1 MQVTEIKD
9 VFLTKSDL
17 IAFTFGLSCCI
28 FTLIGLVAI
37 YISINN
43 QHVIQKCRE
52 ILWELIGMLQGEP
65 DFKTAREKIR
75 KNYWLYNEILGKK
88 FLANFSNIVVY
99 SAIIILILAAF
110 IWINLVTY
118 LKKSVSLTTEL
129 TKIELYSWIGIIML
143 VVFCIFLAL
152 LSNVK
157 FVGRL
162 DNPKNILD
170 GNKITKASTISLV
183 GLSMELILDVDGFED
198 NLFTKARLNFPLPFR
213 NFYISSVIV
222 GFSRDRKD
230 MEYICGFDVL
240 KIGDKPL
247 QLHSNY
253 EGAKALWVKP
263 GYGVDMVFP
272 NLDNK
277 GGNSEQKFS
286 KRINLRNHPI
296 IQPNFYLI
304 SNEGCIYLEFEEMN
318 LSNFVDNDECYSEKV
333 FRPTKVKESTEFMVK
348 DGEVIK
354 GEDI

>member
-1 MQVTEIKD
+1 MQVNEIKD

-17 IAFTFGLSCCI
+17 IAFTFGLSCCV

-37 YISINN
+37 YISINT

-52 ILWELIGMLQGEP
+52 ILWELIGMLQDET

-75 KNYWLYNEILGKK
+75 KNYWMYSEILGKK
-88 FLANFSNIVVY
+88 DFSNIVVY
-99 SAIIILILAAF
+99 SVIIILILAAY
-110 IWINLVTY
+110 IWINLVAY
-118 LKKSVSLTTEL
+118 LKKSVSLNTEL
-129 TKIELYSWIGIIML
+129 TKIELYSWMGIIIL
-143 VVFCIFLAL
+143 GVFCIFLAL
-152 LSNVK
+152 LSNGK

-162 DNPKNILD
+162 DNPKNILN

-183 GLSMELILDVDGFED
+183 GLSMELILRVDGFED
-198 NLFTKARLNFPLPFR
+198 KLFTNVRLNFPLPFR

-222 GFSRDRKD
+222 GFSHDRKD

-240 KIGDKPL
+240 KVGDKPL
-247 QLHSNY
+247 QFHSNY

-272 NLDNK
+272 DLDNK
-277 GGNSEQKFS
+277 DGNSEQNFNKE
-286 KRINLRNHPI
+286 INLRNYPI
-296 IQPNFYLI
+296 IQPNFYII

-318 LSNFVDNDECYSEKV
+318 LSNFVDNDELYSEKV
-333 FRPTKVKESTEFMVK
+333 FRPIKVKESTEFMVK

-354 GEDI
+354 GEYI